1 MELIS
6 KGSELEFF
14 DSEVE
19 LSLLKRRLILN
30 VTLGYGVTLE
40 LRERIKIATMR
51 HLQFKEIS

>member
-19 LSLLKRRLILN
+19 LSLLKRRIILN
-30 VTLGYGVTLE
+30 LTLGYGMSLE
-40 LRERIKIATMR
+40 LRERIKIAAFK
-51 HLQFKEIS
+51 HLQFKEIA